1 MIRAVAFFSSWGNN
15 PIFFD
20 SPLQV
25 VYILLRELK
34 SVIRGIR
41 RDWSVPSAS
50 NNVIRFLS
58 YLKPYR
64 WRLVLSTVVG
74 VLKYNLPVAFPW
86 ILKDVID
93 NLLAGKPSKTGL
105 SFDQLMGL
113 SAGLF
118 IVYAGITYL
127 RSYIAD
133 RLAQTMIFNVRKDL
147 FQHLQ
152 KLPID
157 FFHKHQTGAIS
168 SRLFTDVGM
177 AQNFIDLVGTNMFM
191 DLTSLGSITFVVF
204 FLNWK
209 LALIAYSTLPV
220 YLVLQRWVG
229 HRMRGIAK
237 ESRRRMDILEGG
249 VHETVSGISEVKSF
263 TSETEEAKRFLA
275 RCRSCLEAIYESRQT
290 YALSLG
296 TTALLTR
303 LPSVVVIWIG
313 GHFVLG
319 EQLTVGALI
328 AFYAYLEMIYN
339 PLNRLNELNMQ
350 VANSRAAID
359 RLFEFL
365 DFEPEVR
372 NETSPALIVHRGAI
386 HFHHVVF
393 GYKNN
398 EPIFKG
404 VDLEMPPGRRI
415 ALVGPTGGGKST
427 LIKLLV
433 RFFDPWEG
441 EITIDGQDIRHVN
454 LFSLRSKISLVQQDL
469 VLFSGTIE
477 DNIRVGKA
485 KASLDEVRRAAEL
498 SNAMKFIGDL
508 PGGFQTEIGER
519 GVKLSG
525 GQKQLIGIARAFL
538 KDAPILVL
546 DESTSNLDALSE
558 NLVYDALERL
568 TKDRTT
574 IIIAHRM
581 STVLKAEMV
590 VVLVHGRIVQRGTH
604 EDLLKATD
612 GLYSRLYNPVVHVK

>member
-1 MIRAVAFFSSWGNN
+1 MQ
-15 PIFFD
+15 PD
-20 SPLQV
+20 SV
-25 VYILLRELK
+25 NLR
-34 SVIRGIR
+34 
-41 RDWSVPSAS
+41 
-50 NNVIRFLS
+50 RFLS

-64 WRLVLSTVVG
+64 WRLVLATVVG
-74 VLKYNLPVAFPW
+74 VVKYNLPVAFPW

-105 SFDQLMGL
+105 SFDQLMAL

-118 IVYAGITYL
+118 IAYAAITYL

-133 RLAQTMIFNVRKDL
+133 RLDHTMIFNVRKDL

-157 FFHKHQTGAIS
+157 FFHNHQTGAIS
-168 SRLFTDVGM
+168 SRLFTDVAM
-177 AQNFIDLVGTNMFM
+177 AQNFIGLVGTNMFM
-191 DLTSLGSITFVVF
+191 DLTSFGSITFVVF
-204 FLNWK
+204 FLNWR

-220 YLVLQRWVG
+220 YLVLQRFVG
-229 HRMRGIAK
+229 RRMRTAAK
-237 ESRRRMDILEGG
+237 ESRRRMEMLEGG
-249 VHETVSGISEVKSF
+249 VHETVAGISEVKSF
-263 TSETEEAKRFLA
+263 TGEEEETKRFSA
-275 RCRSCLEAIYESRQT
+275 RCRRCLEAIYESRQT

-303 LPSVVVIWIG
+303 LPSVMVIWLG
-313 GHFVLG
+313 GHLVLG

-350 VANSRAAID
+350 LADSRAAID

-365 DFEPEVR
+365 DFEPEAR
-372 NETSPALIVHRGAI
+372 NDTSPPLIVHRGAI
-386 HFHHVVF
+386 DFHDVIF
-393 GYKNN
+393 GYKDHY
-398 EPIFKG
+398 PIFKG
-404 VDLEMPPGRRI
+404 IDLRIPAGLRI
-415 ALVGPTGGGKST
+415 ALVGPSGGGKST

-441 EITIDGQDIRHVN
+441 KIIIDGQDIRQVN
-454 LFSLRSKISLVQQDL
+454 LISLRSKISMVQQDL
-469 VLFSGTIE
+469 VLFSGTVE

-485 KASLDEVRRAAEL
+485 DATREEIRRAAEL
-498 SNAMKFIGDL
+498 SNAMKFIEEL
-508 PGGFQTEIGER
+508 PEGFQTGIGER

-546 DESTSNLDALSE
+546 DESTSNLDMLSE
-558 NLVYDALERL
+558 SLVYDALERL
-568 TKDRTT
+568 TKNRTT
-574 IIIAHRM
+574 IVIAHRM

-590 VVLVHGRIVQRGTH
+590 VVLVQGRIVQQGTH
-604 EDLLKATD
+604 EELLKATD
-612 GLYSRLYNPVVHVK
+612 SLYFHLYSRAVLGRKNWESPYIPFKTHDAVKA